1 MLESY
6 HACAY
11 LSMFCLCLTSFLGW
25 GVVKYTVMQPN
36 NGQYDFI
43 MSPGGGKQPKGLLGG
58 SMNNK
63 KFIAIASGGVLLLLL
78 LITMLFSGGGPSNAD
93 LLLKVAQRQNELIR
107 VAGIGVKEARGTDA
121 LNLARTVELNLKSDQ
136 TPLLEALKAQKV
148 KVNPKQLTMSSSSE
162 TTKMLTE
169 AAQNNRFD
177 EAFVTFIQAELLNY
191 QKDLK
196 EAYSTSTKSALKDT
210 LKRQYDNASVLIS
223 TETE

>member
-1 MLESY
+1 
-6 HACAY
+6 
-11 LSMFCLCLTSFLGW
+11 MFWLCLASVLGW

-43 MSPGGGKQPKGLLGG
+43 MNPGSSSKQPKSLLGRG
-58 SMNNK
+58 MNNK
-63 KFIAIASGGVLLLLL
+63 KFIAIAGGGVLVLLLLMSL
-78 LITMLFSGGGPSNAD
+78 LFSGGGPSNAD

-107 VAGIGVKEARGTDA
+107 VAGIGVKEARGTKA

-148 KVNPKQLTMSSSSE
+148 KVNAKQLAVSTSGE

-177 EAFVTFIQAELLNY
+177 EAFVTFVQAELLNY

-196 EAYSTSTKSALKDT
+196 EAYSTSTKPALKDA
-210 LKRQYDNASVLIS
+210 LKAQYDNASVLIS